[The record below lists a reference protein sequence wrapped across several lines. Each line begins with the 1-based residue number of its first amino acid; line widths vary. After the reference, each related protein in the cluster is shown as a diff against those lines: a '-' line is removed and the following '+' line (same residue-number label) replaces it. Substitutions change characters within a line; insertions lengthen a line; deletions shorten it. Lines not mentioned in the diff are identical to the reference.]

1 MNNSFNKI
9 LLNTIFILISLPL
22 FPQEL
27 LTLDDAIAL
36 GLKSNYSIQVA
47 RNNADTAKI
56 HNFIGNAGMLPQ
68 VNLSATGKD
77 AGNNMQQDYAT
88 PNTPELKKSGVHS
101 DALTY
106 GANLNWTLFDGFN
119 MFATLKEL
127 QVFEDMGDINAKIAI
142 ETTVSFII
150 DAYFDVVRQKELAKN
165 IRDAIKIYD
174 EKLTIADKKFN
185 LGSGSRLDYL
195 QSKVD
200 LNVQK
205 INLIKQ
211 VTNFANAKIALNQLL
226 SRSEDIDFN
235 VADTI
240 PITYMPSIDELK
252 KTIFQQNT
260 SLQLSEKNIRI
271 SKITLKQFQ
280 SLRYPNLSVGLGYNF
295 SKTDN
300 AAGPTLLN
308 QNTGFGPSFNI
319 TYNIFNGF
327 TLNHFIRN
335 AKLNIQSYNLEFNDA
350 KLQVSSNLLK
360 AYKTY
365 QTDLEALKLIEENYD
380 LAKETV
386 TVALER
392 YRLGASSALDL
403 SVAQQSYED
412 AENAVILARYD
423 AKVAETEL
431 LCLNGQLVR

>member
-1 MNNSFNKI
+1 
-9 LLNTIFILISLPL
+9 
-22 FPQEL
+22 
-27 LTLDDAIAL
+27 
-36 GLKSNYSIQVA
+36 
-47 RNNADTAKI
+47 
-56 HNFIGNAGMLPQ
+56 
-68 VNLSATGKD
+68 
-77 AGNNMQQDYAT
+77 
-88 PNTPELKKSGVHS
+88 
-101 DALTY
+101 
-106 GANLNWTLFDGFN
+106 
-119 MFATLKEL
+119 
-127 QVFEDMGDINAKIAI
+127 
-142 ETTVSFII
+142 
-150 DAYFDVVRQKELAKN
+150 
-165 IRDAIKIYD
+165 
-174 EKLTIADKKFN
+174 
-185 LGSGSRLDYL
+185 
-195 QSKVD
+195 
-200 LNVQK
+200 
-205 INLIKQ
+205 
-211 VTNFANAKIALNQLL
+211 
-226 SRSEDIDFN
+226 
-235 VADTI
+235 
-240 PITYMPSIDELK
+240 MPSIDELK

-271 SKITLKQFQ
+271 SEITLKQFQ

>member
-1 MNNSFNKI
+1 
-9 LLNTIFILISLPL
+9 
-22 FPQEL
+22 
-27 LTLDDAIAL
+27 
-36 GLKSNYSIQVA
+36 
-47 RNNADTAKI
+47 
-56 HNFIGNAGMLPQ
+56 
-68 VNLSATGKD
+68 
-77 AGNNMQQDYAT
+77 
-88 PNTPELKKSGVHS
+88 
-101 DALTY
+101 
-106 GANLNWTLFDGFN
+106 
-119 MFATLKEL
+119 
-127 QVFEDMGDINAKIAI
+127 
-142 ETTVSFII
+142 
-150 DAYFDVVRQKELAKN
+150 
-165 IRDAIKIYD
+165 
-174 EKLTIADKKFN
+174 
-185 LGSGSRLDYL
+185 
-195 QSKVD
+195 
-200 LNVQK
+200 
-205 INLIKQ
+205 
-211 VTNFANAKIALNQLL
+211 
-226 SRSEDIDFN
+226 
-235 VADTI
+235 
-240 PITYMPSIDELK
+240 
-252 KTIFQQNT
+252 
-260 SLQLSEKNIRI
+260 
-271 SKITLKQFQ
+271 
-280 SLRYPNLSVGLGYNF
+280 VGLGYNF